1 MKEIKI
7 LILLASL
14 AWSLSAI
21 NCTADNLVQQ
31 DAGAWVQ
38 AVGEGS
44 LKFIDPSLE
53 KARIWLE
60 GQSHW
65 DDDWYHWSQSFLR
78 VALGYSLTQRA
89 TIWVGYTWVP
99 NQTAGKPFISQ
110 QDVWPGFRYIL
121 PTEYGTVVFR
131 TLLESNFI
139 RGNDVRFHP
148 RQMVRF
154 AHPFDFEPRFSLV
167 VWDEV
172 FFRVNTTQYGGR
184 AGYDQNRAF
193 GGVGWT
199 FNPNVTVELGYL
211 NHDVDDANH
220 INNTMHHIIQGSV
233 FVNF

>member
-60 GQSHW
+60 QQTHW
-65 DDDWYHWSQSFLR
+65 DSDWYHWSQSFVR
-78 VALGYSLTQRA
+78 VALGYSLSDRA
-89 TIWVGYTWVP
+89 TIWLGYTWTP
-99 NQTAGKPFISQ
+99 TQNLGKPFISD

-139 RGNDVRFHP
+139 RGNEVRFHP

-154 AHPFDFEPRFSLV
+154 AHPFDFEPRLSLV

-211 NHDVDDANH
+211 NQDVDDANH
-220 INNTMHHIIQGSV
+220 INNTMHHIISSSL